1 MAGIL
6 RLIEAER
13 QGTSVDRTLCH
24 ELLRMLSSLGIYE
37 SSFQEP
43 FLEDSAAFYE
53 AEGLSR
59 LHSSDVPE
67 YLLHCE
73 VRHGLDSGKTAC
85 CLARRDTAT
94 SGCGLYLQVPG
105 ALRGAAFPPAWDL
118 HIRACCIG
126 LGAVAAAQGVCDFMM
141 SLVVARHNKCHG
153 KTL

>member
-59 LHSSDVPE
+59 LLSSDVPE

-73 VRHGLDSGKTAC
+73 VRHRLDSSVSAATGCLLPCKAQHSHLRWGFLVLCASCTARLPEC
-85 CLARRDTAT
+85 
-94 SGCGLYLQVPG
+94 SLQG
-105 ALRGAAFPPAWDL
+105 YR
-118 HIRACCIG
+118 
-126 LGAVAAAQGVCDFMM
+126 
-141 SLVVARHNKCHG
+141 
-153 KTL
+153 T